1 MQGRIG
7 AQVCSS
13 HFKLKKHK
21 DGIERLVRKGKQ
33 DKDIEEAF
41 TAYNKEEHL
50 VGTAATN
57 DTQVYRVKV
66 VTAFLKAGIP
76 LNKLGILREILE
88 ENSLRLAGWRT
99 MSDRIPFIHQQKVT
113 KMI

>member
-76 LNKLGILREILE
+76 LNKWEYYERY
-88 ENSLRLAGWRT
+88 WKRT
-99 MSDRIPFIHQQKVT
+99 VCDLQGGEQ
-113 KMI
+113 